1 METLRSRRARSRRG
15 SSMIEFAFL
24 MPWIIFLFVGAFD
37 WGFYAH
43 ALISTENA
51 ARVAVV
57 YAANLGGG
65 SISKTTA
72 CNLVL
77 NELSIA
83 ANVAGQTTCVW
94 GTSVSSSSPVGVTE
108 TCTTIDSVSSV
119 QVAVTYQTLQ
129 LIPIPGL
136 LEGKATIYRTA
147 TLPMNPNDN
156 GGSCPTPS

>member
-1 METLRSRRARSRRG
+1 MMQGRKHAKG
-15 SSMIEFAFL
+15 ASSIEFAL
-24 MPWIIFLFVGAFD
+24 LLPWIIFLFVGAFD

-51 ARVAVV
+51 TRVAAI

-65 SISKTTA
+65 SISNSTA
-72 CNLVL
+72 CTLVL

-83 ANVAGQTTCVW
+83 SNVAGVTSCTGPVSDSQPVVV
-94 GTSVSSSSPVGVTE
+94 SVS
-108 TCTTIDSVSSV
+108 CTTVDSVSSV
-119 QVAVTYQTLQ
+119 QVGVTYRTVQ

-136 LEGKATIYRTA
+136 LEGKATLYRTA
-147 TLPMNPNDN
+147 TLPMNSNDN